1 MNHSE
6 LLDELVSIKRRTH
19 ADLSAGAWRWLL
31 VWAVISLGFV
41 VMLAVPALH
50 GPAKWYWTLA
60 VPLGLGATMIV
71 DRWNTGSDSRVR
83 RRDLPYWL
91 TTVGMLVLTTG
102 GGFALPG
109 RWPLVWLWV
118 VLAGGFA
125 VLLGLEGERRMS
137 QALWL
142 LTATF
147 AVLAVIA
154 VDPWSTS
161 ITFGGLFALAL
172 GFAAKASHSRLL
184 T

>member
-1 MNHSE
+1 MNPSE
-6 LLDELVSIKRRTH
+6 LFDELVSIKRRTH

-60 VPLGLGATMIV
+60 VPLGLVATMIA
-71 DRWNTGSDSRVR
+71 DRSHAGSDSRVR
-83 RRDLPYWL
+83 RRDRPYWL
-91 TTVGMLVLTTG
+91 TTAGMLVLTTAG
-102 GGFALPG
+102 GLTLPG
-109 RWPLVWLWV
+109 GWPLVWLWV

-125 VLLGLEGERRMS
+125 VLLGLEGERRLS
-137 QALWL
+137 KALWL

-161 ITFGGLFALAL
+161 MTFGGMFSLAL
-172 GFAAKASHSRLL
+172 VFAAKASHGRWL

>member
-41 VMLAVPALH
+41 VMLAVPGFH
-50 GPAKWYWTLA
+50 GPARWYWTLA
-60 VPLGLGATMIV
+60 VPLGLGATMV
-71 DRWNTGSDSRVR
+71 ADRWNTDSDSRVR
-83 RRDLPYWL
+83 RRDRPYWL
-91 TTVGMLVLTTG
+91 TTAGMIVLTTG
-102 GGFALPG
+102 GGFILPG

-118 VLAGGFA
+118 VFAGGFA
-125 VLLGLEGERRMS
+125 VLLGLEGERRLS

-147 AVLAVIA
+147 AVLAAIA

-161 ITFGGLFALAL
+161 MTFGGLLSLAL
-172 GFAAKASHSRLL
+172 VFAAKASHSRWL